1 MYFTFLAPRGGLGR
15 QGGSDVLNE
24 DVPSGYLVRLAME
37 AMAQWPIDDYD
48 KSVSNLVILQF
59 TSLNY
64 PRIDPYHKHHMVVS

>member
-1 MYFTFLAPRGGLGR
+1 M
-15 QGGSDVLNE
+15 VLNE
-24 DVPSGYLVRLAME
+24 AVPSGYLVRLAME

-59 TSLNY
+59 TPLNY